1 MKKIVVL
8 LSGGGT
14 NVQAIIDARN
24 ASSIDAEIV
33 GVFSNKAEAFGLQRA
48 KSAVKNDRT
57 FSSYQV

>member
-8 LSGGGT
+8 LSGEGT
-14 NVQAIIDARN
+14 NLQAIIDSCQ
-24 ASSIDAEIV
+24 SSFINAEIV
-33 GVFSNKAEAFGLQRA
+33 GVFSNAEAFGLQRA